1 MKHLNPLML
10 LRIAQGDSYGMA
22 CEYIKFP
29 RDQAVLDEALRF
41 ERYGRH
47 PTHKL
52 APGQYT
58 DDTQMSIAVTEVL
71 MAMGPDWKSSFRVNE
86 GAEDLRAQFA
96 NKFVECFKRD
106 QREGYSRGFQALLE
120 QVTDGRDL
128 LAKINPDSDKN
139 GACMRAVPIGV
150 LPDPMDVVAVA
161 GIQAR
166 ITHDTVGGQQSAIL
180 VAMMSH
186 FALYHTEPFSYYPEW
201 SAQYINVLPHDHDG
215 PVVGP
220 GVGLVTADA
229 VYTLLD
235 TETSLLGIARRTL
248 QWGGDTDSVLA
259 IAWGIASARHPGG
272 DDLPPFF
279 DGGLE
284 NGPYGHTFLLTMGRE
299 LMAKYQ

>member
-1 MKHLNPLML
+1 MKHPNDLML
-10 LRIAQGDSYGMA
+10 VRIAQGDAYGMA

-52 APGQYT
+52 EPGQYT
-58 DDTQMSIAVTEVL
+58 DDTQMSIAVSEVL
-71 MAMGPDWKSSFRVNE
+71 LAMGPDWKSSFRVAE
-86 GAEDLRAQFA
+86 GADDLRAQFA
-96 NKFVECFKRD
+96 DSFVACFKRD
-106 QREGYSRGFQALLE
+106 QRDGYARGFQALLE

-150 LPDPMDVVAVA
+150 LPDPEDVVAVA

-186 FALYHTEPFSYYPEW
+186 FALHCRAPFKDFPAW
-201 SAQYINVLPHDHDG
+201 SAQYINVVPHDHDG

-229 VYTLLD
+229 VFTLLD
-235 TETSLLGIARRTL
+235 TETTLWGIARRAL
-248 QWGGDTDSVLA
+248 MWGGDTDSVLA
-259 IAWGIASARHPGG
+259 IAWGIASARMSE
-272 DDLPPFF
+272 DLPPFF

-284 NGPYGHTFLLTMGRE
+284 NGPYGRTFLADLGKK
-299 LMAKYQ
+299 LMVKYHQ